1 MHTLYRYHLLE
12 EEVRWAS
19 EAVAEV
25 LLILLAAELVLLSLS
40 YCCCFS
46 SAVITIVLL
55 IVSYKDQ
62 IFFVTN

>member
-1 MHTLYRYHLLE
+1 
-12 EEVRWAS
+12 
-19 EAVAEV
+19 
-25 LLILLAAELVLLSLS
+25 LVLLSLS